1 MKTGCVYV
9 SLRVKDRQVVFK
21 IASSLHAVNCWKCYI
36 PGEIPRVTGKQG
48 RPGNAKIELVTSASW
63 KTRSYSTVRLLR
75 HCHLFWRVF
84 EALFL
89 YKFEYPKK
97 RYAAG
102 ISEDERPEAFDGFVS
117 LFSKN
122 CLIKKKIPVQQS

>member
-1 MKTGCVYV
+1 MPLKKDGKFFDIHFVID
-9 SLRVKDRQVVFK
+9 SKRVGDCNVKK
-21 IASSLHAVNCWKCYI
+21 
-36 PGEIPRVTGKQG
+36 
-48 RPGNAKIELVTSASW
+48 
-63 KTRSYSTVRLLR
+63 
-75 HCHLFWRVF
+75 
-84 EALFL
+84 
-89 YKFEYPKK
+89 EYPKK